1 MELSATTLDSASND
15 DGTNWGLATNNIGNG
30 DLGTPGSANDFTL
43 STSTFQVSTF
53 NIYPNPTN
61 TGFVNI
67 TTTSNEAINVT
78 VFDIL
83 GKQVISQT
91 INNNSLNVSNLN
103 TGVYI
108 LQLNQNG
115 ATTTKKLVIK

>member
-1 MELSATTLDSASND
+1 MSTE
-15 DGTNWGLATNNIGNG
+15 
-30 DLGTPGSANDFTL
+30 DFTTTNF
-43 STSTFQVSTF
+43 S
-53 NIYPNPTN
+53 IYPNPTN

-67 TTTSNEAINVT
+67 TTTSNEKINVT

-91 INNNSLNVSNLN
+91 INNNRLNVSILN

-108 LQLNQNG
+108 LKLNQNG
-115 ATTTKKLVIK
+115 VTTTKKLVIK